1 MKIFKA
7 CIIKLAILS
16 ISSSVFAIDLLNLDN
31 YAEGASLPYG
41 ENLIV
46 KMVETTGEKY
56 IVGKSSGLGKLK
68 FPVKLT
74 GDFEVSF
81 KVFNVLKYYNTWFNF
96 FLTAGEHQLN
106 VTFSGDGNT
115 KLTADSQSGGG
126 DASDAFI
133 RGKSNTFRLAIS
145 NNIAKLYINDVF
157 SQKVTL
163 TPNLIYTQLIAIGIE
178 SQDAVYDLNING
190 NANIRP
196 QPENANVDLLNLTDL
211 DEGTSVPYGEN
222 LIVSTVKTTGEK
234 YLNGVP
240 DKSGKLKFPVSLT
253 GNFEVLL
260 TALEYYDSTEFNF
273 FLTADEYKINFT
285 FDRRGNT
292 KLTTDSKSGG
302 GDASNA
308 FVREKP
314 NTFLLAVNNNV
325 ANLYINDVFSQKVT
339 LRPDLTYTQL
349 VIFGIENADAFYS
362 LSINGNVSSNPTE
375 TLEQTPEQT
384 ECTATYTPKTGR
396 IVIPCIS
403 APNEFGKTTLYSVQ
417 MQQQPNSFRFDLDFN
432 TVQPR

>member
-46 KMVETTGEKY
+46 NMVETTGEKY

-81 KVFNVLKYYNTWFNF
+81 KVLEDYCCTEWFDF

-106 VTFSGDGNT
+106 VTFYGGGNT

-126 DASDAFI
+126 DAS
-133 RGKSNTFRLAIS
+133 
-145 NNIAKLYINDVF
+145 
-157 SQKVTL
+157 
-163 TPNLIYTQLIAIGIE
+163 
-178 SQDAVYDLNING
+178 
-190 NANIRP
+190 
-196 QPENANVDLLNLTDL
+196 
-211 DEGTSVPYGEN
+211 
-222 LIVSTVKTTGEK
+222 
-234 YLNGVP
+234 
-240 DKSGKLKFPVSLT
+240 
-253 GNFEVLL
+253 
-260 TALEYYDSTEFNF
+260 
-273 FLTADEYKINFT
+273 
-285 FDRRGNT
+285 
-292 KLTTDSKSGG
+292 
-302 GDASNA
+302 NA
-308 FVREKP
+308 FVEGKP

-325 ANLYINDVFSQKVT
+325 AKLYINDVFSQKVT

-349 VIFGIENADAFYS
+349 VINGIENADAFYS

-375 TLEQTPEQT
+375 TPEETPEQT
-384 ECTATYTPKTGR
+384 ECTATYIPNTGR

-403 APNEFGKTTLYSVQ
+403 APNEFGKTTLYSIQ
-417 MQQQPNSFRFDLDFN
+417 MQQQPNSFKFDLDLN